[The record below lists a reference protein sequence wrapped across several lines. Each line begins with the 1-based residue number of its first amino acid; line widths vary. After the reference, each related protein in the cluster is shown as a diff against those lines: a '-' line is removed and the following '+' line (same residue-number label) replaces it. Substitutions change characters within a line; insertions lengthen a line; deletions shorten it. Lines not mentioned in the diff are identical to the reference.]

1 MKRKYIAVLISI
13 TCVLA
18 ILLASRLRSYSLD
31 QYGAVSAEELIG
43 YASRAGG
50 EGGRA
55 SAENFI
61 SGLYRQYIES
71 GIDASNQP
79 GWTGDINNPVDFS
92 RIGETPGNTGAAGST
107 GTVMPKNSSA
117 VQNPVGGKSASKP
130 NYSHDYPELSDET
143 VEALGYFTKDGEP
156 DSAYVNIASDSGQNV
171 VKGSLL
177 NLSRT
182 NKEDMK
188 ISFVSENRVDSEW
201 IFHEWESED
210 DFELELTSTLI
221 EDNGEYEGYL
231 LSFAQPGTLSGND
244 VTYKVNMGVS
254 DNEIFVYR
262 RDNGKYSE
270 MYRGMTDGEGMLEL
284 HPDELGEY
292 FLSETD
298 IIAEEERKAEEA
310 RKAEEKKKAE
320 EERLKKEEAEKAA
333 EAEAAK
339 ETAEAPSP
347 ASDVLETVLPEKKE
361 PNVKLYVLC
370 IVGILLGGSIG
381 ALVYK
386 FLRK

>member
-1 MKRKYIAVLISI
+1 MKKIIYIVFLTI
-13 TCVLA
+13 CFCC
-18 ILLASRLRSYSLD
+18 LLPLGYSRPLSEVIKSNPDFVQDIWEPYVR
-31 QYGAVSAEELIG
+31 SAEQGAYGDDIDIKGLKEMTAEEYRKAGIG
-43 YASRAGG
+43 GASGSVQAPVPVGNG
-50 EGGRA
+50 
-55 SAENFI
+55 
-61 SGLYRQYIES
+61 
-71 GIDASNQP
+71 
-79 GWTGDINNPVDFS
+79 NNAVV
-92 RIGETPGNTGAAGST
+92 GSDKIY
-107 GTVMPKNSSA
+107 PA
-117 VQNPVGGKSASKP
+117 VQNSTGEKSVSKP
-130 NYSHDYPELSDET
+130 NYSHDYPELSDEA

-171 VKGSLL
+171 IKGSLL
-177 NLSRT
+177 NLSRI

-188 ISFVSENRVDSEW
+188 ISFVSENKVDSEW

-210 DFELELTSTLI
+210 DFELDLTSALI

-270 MYRGMTDGEGMLEL
+270 IYRGMTDGEGMLEL

-310 RKAEEKKKAE
+310 RKAEEKKRAE

-333 EAEAAK
+333 KAEAAK

-361 PNVKLYVLC
+361 PNVRFYALC